1 MRGAGLSRCVGL
13 VTERS
18 ASSDASAVA
27 DGGVS
32 FSPKAIAV
40 RRQLLPPTLA
50 CRHDAEF
57 AADGR
62 AMLALAAAACALHAD
77 A

>member
-1 MRGAGLSRCVGL
+1 MFYPDPVHAGADG
-13 VTERS
+13 
-18 ASSDASAVA
+18 
-27 DGGVS
+27 GGVS
-32 FSPKAIAV
+32 FSTKAIAV

-50 CRHDAEF
+50 CRHDLEF